1 MTAQV
6 DNVHKAR
13 SRIQFAYSR
22 IIGRFGSEADVIE
35 ALVEGLEL
43 LKGLSD
49 EDIKPK
55 GKALPPDISGDITT
69 IEKPKRRATRRTTRK

>member
-6 DNVHKAR
+6 DNVRKAR
-13 SRIQFAYSR
+13 SRIQFAYSHL
-22 IIGRFGSEADVIE
+22 IGRFGSESDALE
-35 ALVEGLEL
+35 ALVEALEL

-55 GKALPPDISGDITT
+55 AEDAPP
-69 IEKPKRRATRRTTRK
+69 EPKRRATRRTTRK